1 MRTPSYILVSDRLL
15 RDTDPMAFAA
25 LLTGGA
31 ATAFLVFGSVTGD
44 VVRVGGSLGLVAV
57 ASGALVGS
65 VFALS
70 AFLAAI
76 RLVGPGT
83 ASLLVTVEV
92 PAGLLF
98 AAVALGERLA
108 GPQLAGAALVV
119 GAIGLLQLRV
129 QLPRTR
135 RLVSGGARVDRAD
148 DVDRVGL
155 ARPACPAGSP

>member
-1 MRTPSYILVSDRLL
+1 
-15 RDTDPMAFAA
+15 MA
-25 LLTGGA
+25 
-31 ATAFLVFGSVTGD
+31 VT
-44 VVRVGGSLGLVAV
+44 
-57 ASGALVGS
+57 SGALVGS

-119 GAIGLLQLRV
+119 GAIGLLQLRIR
-129 QLPRTR
+129 LPRP
-135 RLVSGGARVDRAD
+135 RLAEVRPLPVSANGGSPSRPGRLSGRALRVLDRAHHAVPD
-148 DVDRVGL
+148 D
-155 ARPACPAGSP
+155 RPALAVRIGHAATSS